1 MHAHYFASK
10 KTQYVIISESVRPV
24 GEKIA
29 VSGKVEARR
38 IAKEHNATPYN
49 F

>member
-1 MHAHYFASK
+1 MFAHYFASK
-10 KTQYVIISESVRPV
+10 KTAFVIISETSRPV

-29 VSGKVEARR
+29 VSGKVEARK
-38 IAKEHNATPYN
+38 IAAQFNAKCWN